1 MAKSIR
7 SFIINAHQVG
17 EPSYRSKKQQVWCES
32 GTVPQEWEQVKE
44 DESIDQ
50 AQIYTNAQS
59 HRRADKR
66 RILDR
71 KGS

>member
-1 MAKSIR
+1 MTKNIR
-7 SFIINAHQVG
+7 SFIISTHQVG
-17 EPSYRSKKQQVWCES
+17 ESSYHSKKQQVWCES
-32 GTVPQEWEQVKE
+32 GTIPPEWKQVKE

-59 HRRADKR
+59 HRREGTR